1 MFRTWMMLGAVACL
15 PLPLA
20 AAPADALPSLSGG
33 LPRLQI
39 ASAGLGLN
47 SGAINSKLQN
57 DEERAD
63 AGRAAA
69 RGGFH
74 HETRRKPPG
83 IRNQASLL
91 SQREGEGLDP
101 SLQVATARPAGQDDW
116 VAQARQGSRRELPV
130 WELGVGVSA
139 ISLPDYRGAES
150 RRRYVVPFPV
160 FVYRA
165 RHLHV
170 DRNGIRAD
178 LWDNRRL
185 ELDLSVGM
193 SAPVRSDPDGIRAGM
208 PRLRPLL
215 ELGPRLIAHLWSG
228 DAGRQRLQL
237 QLPLRLA
244 MPLGKLQ
251 QTGWVLSPTLHMQVD
266 HVAGFRGWTLSGWA
280 GPVFATRAYHQYY
293 YRVSAGHARAG
304 RPAYEASGGY
314 GGMQYSLTLNKRYPD
329 YWLAAFMRLDQVS
342 GAVFEESPLVRR
354 RSGLTAGLVFGW
366 LFRRSAET
374 VPQTQ

>member
-1 MFRTWMMLGAVACL
+1 MPVGADTVGA
-15 PLPLA
+15 
-20 AAPADALPSLSGG
+20 SGQRDHG
-33 LPRLQI
+33 G
-39 ASAGLGLN
+39 AGLGQ
-47 SGAINSKLQN
+47 G
-57 DEERAD
+57 
-63 AGRAAA
+63 
-69 RGGFH
+69 
-74 HETRRKPPG
+74 
-83 IRNQASLL
+83 
-91 SQREGEGLDP
+91 
-101 SLQVATARPAGQDDW
+101 LQVARSEAGQEDW
-116 VAQARQGSRRELPV
+116 VEQARQASRRELPV

-150 RRRYVVPFPV
+150 RRRYLVPFPV

-193 SAPVRSDPDGIRAGM
+193 SAPVRSDPDGVRAGM
-208 PRLRPLL
+208 PRLRPLF

-251 QTGWVLSPTLHMQVD
+251 HAGWVLSPALHMQVD

-293 YRVSAGHARAG
+293 YRVSAEHARAG

-329 YWLAAFMRLDQVS
+329 YWLAAFMRLDQVR
-342 GAVFEESPLVRR
+342 GAVFEASPLVRR